1 MRMPGR
7 TSSGVSSVIANSKKM
22 ARTFWA
28 IVLGITFSV
37 PALSQSYEYVN
48 PLNQRHTVSL
58 QVLPPSFAG
67 GDRGFVAEFC
77 TPSDHYVCISSAEFS
92 FAFPIAR
99 KPDVLKWEYKGHA
112 YELIGQEKLQVLGSS
127 LKVWIIESVQDVKKI
142 RYSYS
147 EQQGLLAFSIELSDV
162 SSTFLSVHKVG
173 FGSQKNMKTIS
184 KQHKAAQ

>member
-1 MRMPGR
+1 MPGP

-22 ARTFWA
+22 ARTFLA
-28 IVLGITFSV
+28 IVLGIAFSA

-48 PLNQRHTVSL
+48 PLDQRHTVSM

-67 GDRGFVAEFC
+67 GDRAVVAEFC
-77 TPSDHYVCISSAEFS
+77 NSSDLYVCVSSADFS

-99 KPDVLKWEYKGHA
+99 KPEVTKWEYKGHS

-127 LKVWIIESVQDVKKI
+127 LKVWIIESEQDVKRI

-173 FGSQKNMKTIS
+173 FGSQRNMKAIS
-184 KQHKAAQ
+184 K

>member
-1 MRMPGR
+1 MPGQ

-22 ARTFWA
+22 ARTFWV
-28 IVLGITFSV
+28 IILGIAFSA
-37 PALSQSYEYVN
+37 PALSQSYGYVN
-48 PLNQRHTVSL
+48 PLDQRHTVSL

-67 GDRGFVAEFC
+67 GDIAIDAEFC
-77 TPSDHYVCISSAEFS
+77 TPSDHYVCVSSAEFS

-99 KPDVLKWEYKGHA
+99 KPEVTKWEYKGHA
-112 YELIGQEKLQVLGSS
+112 YELIGQEKLRVLGSS
-127 LKVWIIESVQDVKKI
+127 LKVWIIESEQDVKKI

-147 EQQGLLAFSIELSDV
+147 EQQGLLAFSIQLVDV

-184 KQHKAAQ
+184 KQRKAAQ